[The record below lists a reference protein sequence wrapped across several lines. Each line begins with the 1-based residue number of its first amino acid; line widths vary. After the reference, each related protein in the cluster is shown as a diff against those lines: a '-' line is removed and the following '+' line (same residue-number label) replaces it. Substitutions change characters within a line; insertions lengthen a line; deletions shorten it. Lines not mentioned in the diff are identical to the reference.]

1 MKYYL
6 FAAALILFACFTI
19 AQDSSARLVYADF
32 EKLSKENRPIS
43 SRDGQIMFEANAE
56 NQAGKPKI
64 NPQMFG
70 PQAPLTQRL
79 GFQFE
84 ITAPNAW
91 AEASMKIVGMK
102 DKGRLDDWAKTLLVK
117 AEDVSTYKFLSID
130 IGAVGTE
137 QVRLRLISEGN
148 GVDAGGAYPE
158 NYVTV
163 SNELKNYKIALSDF
177 KQATGDWVKKKVTT
191 EQVVKKLTGVQLSVI
206 KIPSKGIVVV
216 DNVAFEK

>member
-1 MKYYL
+1 MKYQL
-6 FAAALILFACFTI
+6 LIAALLLIACFTI
-19 AQDSSARLVYADF
+19 AQDASSKLIYADF

-56 NQAGKPKI
+56 NQSSKPKI